1 MGEIIKRGTVYP
13 SGALVAL
20 SLVICVVFGIL
31 LLFVLLHLPIVFS
44 VFRRFTASY
53 YPFCIF
59 KLFLNN
65 IKLYAIPLLCT
76 VLCIILTLYKTTN
89 NKTCT
94 FILITIK
101 WGNEAIEQIYTIINI
116 YSGIGAFIYMYYTHM
131 MCMMLHL
138 FDDLWLDNIIPKN
151 EERRQSNIWKSRE

>member
-13 SGALVAL
+13 SGALVVL

-31 LLFVLLHLPIVFS
+31 LLFVLMHLAIVFS
-44 VFRRFTASY
+44 VFRRLTASY

-76 VLCIILTLYKTTN
+76 VLCIILALYKTTN

-101 WGNEAIEQIYTIINI
+101 SRNEKLEQIYTIINI
-116 YSGIGAFIYMYYTHM
+116 YSGMGAFIYMYYTNM
-131 MCMMLHL
+131 ICTMLHL
-138 FDDLWLDNIIPKN
+138 FDDL
-151 EERRQSNIWKSRE
+151 